1 MSSCAKDWSQ
11 RVDNMA
17 MKEEFFVHTLP
28 NGIRCVLKTVRSAV
42 CYCSMTI
49 GAGSRDE
56 QEGERG
62 IAHLLEHTLFKGTEK
77 RKAWQVNCRLEN
89 LGGEINA
96 FTTKEETVIHATSMR
111 SDFGKAVE
119 LIDDIIFHST
129 FPEEEVE
136 KEKEVI
142 CDEINMYKDSP
153 EERIY
158 DDFEDLLFADS
169 ELGHNILGSKRH
181 LSKLHSADIK
191 RFVARNYTTDR
202 MVFATIG
209 NITPKSFVATVERYF
224 GAEKCT
230 QREQKR
236 EVPKVVE
243 PFCKSVSHP
252 SHHQV
257 RSIMGARAYAL
268 DDKRRLALILMT
280 NILGGPSAASRLNVA
295 LRERKALTYC
305 VEALYTPM
313 SDCGMF
319 SIYFSCEKE
328 KLEQCREVIA
338 VELERIMNE
347 PLTARQLSIAKKQFV
362 GQFAI
367 STENNEAYM
376 ISVGKSYLV
385 FGGVDSTEEVY
396 RKVEEVKAEDI
407 MAVARDILP
416 TLSSLTYI

>member
-1 MSSCAKDWSQ
+1 
-11 RVDNMA
+11 

-56 QEGERG
+56 RRRERG
-62 IAHLLEHTLFKGTEK
+62 VAHLLEHTLFKGTEK

-96 FTTKEETVIHATSMR
+96 FTTKEETVVHATVMKG
-111 SDFGKAVE
+111 DFRKAVE

-129 FPEEEVE
+129 FPAQEVE

-142 CDEINMYKDSP
+142 YDEINMYRDAP

-158 DDFEDLLFADS
+158 DDFEDLLFGGS
-169 ELGHNILGSKRH
+169 ELGHNILGSKRDVAK
-181 LSKLHSADIK
+181 LNSKIISE
-191 RFVARNYTTDR
+191 FVARNYTTDR

-209 NITPKSFVATVERYF
+209 NISPKVFVAAVERYF
-224 GAEKCT
+224 GVEKVT
-230 QREQKR
+230 KR
-236 EVPKVVE
+236 ECARSKPQEVA
-243 PFCKSVSHP
+243 PFNKEVSHP

-257 RSIMGARAYAL
+257 RSIIGARAYPL

-295 LRERKALTYC
+295 LRERNALTYC

-319 SIYFSCEKE
+319 SIYFSCERE
-328 KLEQCREVIA
+328 KLGQCREVIA
-338 VELERIMNE
+338 RELERIKSE
-347 PLTARQLSIAKKQFV
+347 KLTARQIAVAKRQFL

-367 STENNEAYM
+367 SAENNEAYM
-376 ISVGKSYLV
+376 LSVGKSFLV
-385 FGGVDSTEEVY
+385 FEGVDSLEEVF
-396 RKVEEVKAEDI
+396 RKVAEVSPEDI
-407 MAVARDILP
+407 MGVASDIL
-416 TLSSLTYI
+416 TSLSSLTYS

>member
-1 MSSCAKDWSQ
+1 
-11 RVDNMA
+11 

-56 QEGERG
+56 RRSERG
-62 IAHLLEHTLFKGTEK
+62 VAHLLEHTLFKGTEK

-96 FTTKEETVIHATSMR
+96 FTTKEETVVHATVMKG
-111 SDFGKAVE
+111 DFRKAVE

-129 FPEEEVE
+129 FPAQEVE

-142 CDEINMYKDSP
+142 YDEINMYRDAP

-158 DDFEDLLFADS
+158 DDFEDLLFGGS
-169 ELGHNILGSKRH
+169 ELGHNILGSKRDVAK
-181 LSKLHSADIK
+181 LNSKIISE
-191 RFVARNYTTDR
+191 FVARNYTTDR

-209 NITPKSFVATVERYF
+209 NISPKVFVAAVEHYF
-224 GAEKCT
+224 GVEKVT
-230 QREQKR
+230 KR
-236 EVPKVVE
+236 ECARSKPQEVA
-243 PFCKSVSHP
+243 PFNKEVSHP

-257 RSIMGARAYAL
+257 RSIIGARAYPL

-295 LRERKALTYC
+295 LRERNALTYC

-319 SIYFSCEKE
+319 SIYFSCERE
-328 KLEQCREVIA
+328 KLGQCREVIA
-338 VELERIMNE
+338 RELERIKSE
-347 PLTARQLSIAKKQFV
+347 KLTARQIAVAKRQFL

-367 STENNEAYM
+367 SAENNEAYM
-376 ISVGKSYLV
+376 LSVGKSFLV
-385 FGGVDSTEEVY
+385 FEGVDSLEEVF
-396 RKVEEVKAEDI
+396 RKVAEVSPEDI
-407 MAVARDILP
+407 MGVASDIL
-416 TLSSLTYI
+416 TSLSSLTYS